1 VVIYGNLVPLAAM
14 LIAWLSIGENP
25 SLNEIIAGILIIA
38 GAIFVQ
44 ILDAF
49 RPGQDNTSAG
59 PSQ

>member
-1 VVIYGNLVPLAAM
+1 M
-14 LIAWLSIGENP
+14 LLAWLSIGENP
-25 SLNEIIAGILIIA
+25 SLYEVIAWLLIIA

-49 RPGQDNTSAG
+49 RGDSDDSSVG